1 MSSSKQVLAT
11 SLLALAPVL
20 AAHAQSQSKLQS
32 QPGSRPLDQVV
43 VTATRTERPIA
54 ETLADVTTIE
64 AEAIERAGVASV
76 PEVLRSLGGIEI
88 SHNGG
93 SNGLAGVFVRGT
105 KTSQTVILIDGVRL
119 ENPTSATANL
129 EALPLAAI
137 ERIEIVRG
145 PMSSLYGSGAMGG
158 VIQIFTRQGSGAP
171 RPFVS
176 AAVGSRGTAQLQAGV
191 SGASGAT
198 RFSLAAS
205 ADRTGGYEVS
215 FPYGTSYQ
223 ADRDGYGRRSLTGS
237 LSHAFTSDWEAG
249 ASLLV
254 SDGHARYDDAWS
266 TPQSARFEYRT
277 SSISTWLRGR
287 PSAGWQTELR
297 LGDSRIDYRYDAFAY
312 APRTGSTTL
321 SWQNTLALPA
331 GRLLL
336 GAEQLRQR
344 IEGEGLTTGPY
355 AYLRDARRTDSLFAG
370 YELGVDR
377 HLLRMQ
383 LRRDRIETAG
393 AETSGTLAWGYKLT
407 PQWLVRASWASAFR
421 APTFDDLYNPW
432 GSNPDLRPERSR
444 GGELALEYRKAATLF
459 KATAFSSRIE
469 DAIELDASFVPRNID
484 SARVQGLSVEG
495 RHRIGAWTLRGAA
508 TLQNPRGERFD
519 PVSGE
524 PVSGPLARRAR
535 RFATLGV
542 DWQPNAMRVGAEWV
556 AQGRRH
562 DSNGEP
568 MAGYGVLAL
577 TAGYRWSPELDLFA
591 RLDNLGDRAYETAW
605 GYAMQP
611 RTLLV
616 GFSWRP
622 R

>member
-1 MSSSKQVLAT
+1 MFPSRQVLGA
-11 SLLALAPVL
+11 SLLTLAPVL
-20 AAHAQSQSKLQS
+20 AAHAQPAS
-32 QPGSRPLDQVV
+32 LDQVV
-43 VTATRTERPIA
+43 VTATRSERPIA

-64 AEAIERAGVASV
+64 SEAIRRAGVASV
-76 PEVLRSLGGIEI
+76 PELLRSLGGVEI

-93 SNGLAGVFVRGT
+93 SAGLAGIFVRGT
-105 KTSQTVILIDGVRL
+105 KTSQTVILVDGVRL

-129 EALPLAAI
+129 ETLPLAAI

-171 RPFVS
+171 RPYVS
-176 AAVGSRGTAQLQAGV
+176 MAAGSRGTAQLQAGV
-191 SGASGAT
+191 SGAAGAT

-205 ADRTGGYEVS
+205 ADRTDGYDVT
-215 FPYGTSYQ
+215 FPYSSSYQ
-223 ADRDGYGRRSLTGS
+223 ADRDGNSRRSLSGS
-237 LSHAFTSDWEAG
+237 LSHAFAADWEAG

-254 SDGHARYDDAWS
+254 SDGRARYDDAWS

-277 SSISTWLRGR
+277 SSLSTYLRGK
-287 PSAGWQTELR
+287 PTQDWQTELR
-297 LGDSRIDYRYDAFAY
+297 LGDTRIDYTYDAFAY

-321 SWQNTLALPA
+321 AWQNTLALPA

-344 IEGEGLTTGPY
+344 IDGEGLTTGPY

-377 HLLRMQ
+377 HLLRLQ
-383 LRRDRIETAG
+383 LRRDRIQTAG
-393 AETSGTLAWGYKLT
+393 AETSGTLAWGYRLS
-407 PQWLVRASWASAFR
+407 QAWLVRASWASAFR

-444 GGELALEYRKAATLF
+444 GGELALEYRDGPTLF
-459 KATAFSSRIE
+459 KATAFSSRID
-469 DAIELDASFVPRNID
+469 DAIELDASFTPRNID
-484 SARVQGLSVEG
+484 SARVDGLSLEG

-508 TLQNPRGERFD
+508 TLQDPRGERFD
-519 PVSGE
+519 PASGDV
-524 PVSGPLARRAR
+524 VSGPLARRAKR
-535 RFATLGV
+535 HATLGV
-542 DWQPNAMRVGAEWV
+542 DWQPGALRLGAELV
-556 AQGRRH
+556 AQSRRH
-562 DSNGEP
+562 DSNGEA
-568 MAGYGVLAL
+568 MAGYGVMSLN
-577 TAGYRWSPELDLFA
+577 AGYRWSPELELFA

-605 GYAMQP
+605 GYPMQP
-611 RTLLV
+611 RTVLV
-616 GFSWRP
+616 GFHWRP